1 MTSLTRKALR
11 DLWLMR
17 GQALAIALVIASGIA
32 MLVMSQATLESLRDT
47 RERLYQESRFS
58 QVWTQVKRAPRSI
71 LARIAEI
78 PGVAEAEARLITGA
92 KLEVPHFAEPVQAL
106 VQSLPDSRE
115 TQQNRL
121 FLRSGRLPAPGSAHE
136 ILIGET
142 FAKVHQLNP
151 GDTLRVTINGRSQHF
166 MLSGIAMSAE
176 HLYLVQPGTMFPDD
190 QRYTILWMPEES
202 LAAALDMRGAFNEMT
217 LRLAP
222 NASERDV
229 IAALDRILS
238 RYGGHGAYGRFDQL
252 SYRMLHEEFRQL
264 TTMTWMFPTIFLGVA
279 AFLLNMVFKRLISL
293 QREQI
298 AILKAFGYGTFDV
311 VRHYALMVSLIC
323 LAGSLLGT
331 LAGIWLGQHLAAL
344 YQISFHFPYL
354 DFRLSPQ
361 VVALGTAVSLAA
373 ALLGSGFA
381 VYHAASE
388 PVAQAMRAP
397 APERFRRTLIERM
410 GLSRLLSQ
418 PTRMIWRQLERRPGK
433 ALFTLLGLAA
443 AGSIVVI
450 GNFQRGSI
458 NYMLDV
464 EYRMARQHDIT
475 ATFTEAAP
483 TRVLHEI
490 SRLPGVR
497 HVEGQRIIA
506 IRLHHRGKQKRLGLE
521 GIAADSHLRHLLT
534 PALRNIEPQAG
545 GLIIGDYFAE
555 TLGIKVGDHVWVDIL
570 EGKNRSLRLP
580 VVQTV
585 YDLNGSNA
593 YMALATMNRLL
604 GDGTLVN
611 SALITVEPGMENAIL
626 QQLDAR
632 PRIMGTDLRSAAV
645 QAFHDMVDRVSGSF
659 STMAILMGMIVNI
672 GVVYN
677 AMRMALSERGRE
689 LASLRVLGFT
699 HGEVSYILLG
709 EMAIL
714 VLVSLPLGL
723 VAGYGLIALLVV
735 GLQTDLYRIP
745 FIIEPSTYAIAALTT
760 VVSAI
765 LSALVIMRRIRCL
778 DLIEV
783 LKTRE

>member
-47 RERLYQESRFS
+47 RARLYQESRFS
-58 QVWTQVKRAPRSI
+58 HVWAQVKRAPQSVLTR
-71 LARIAEI
+71 LADI
-78 PGVAEAEARLITGA
+78 PGVAEAEARLVTGA
-92 KLEVPHFAEPVQAL
+92 KLEIPGFDEPVQAL
-106 VQSLPDSRE
+106 VQSLPE
-115 TQQNRL
+115 TGETRQNRL
-121 FLRSGRLPAPGSAHE
+121 FLRSGRLPAPGATHE

-142 FAKVHQLNP
+142 FAKVHRLKP
-151 GDTLRVTINGRSQHF
+151 GDTLRATINGRSQRF
-166 MLSGIAMSAE
+166 TLSGIAMSAE
-176 HLYLVQPGTMFPDD
+176 HLYLVQPGSMFPDD
-190 QRYTILWMPEES
+190 RRYTILWIPQES
-202 LAAALDMRGAFNEMT
+202 LAAALDMRGAFNEAT

-222 NASERDV
+222 GAHERNV
-229 IAALDRILS
+229 IAAADRILS
-238 RYGGHGAYGRFDQL
+238 RHGSHGAHGRLDQL

-264 TTMTWMFPTIFLGVA
+264 ATMTWMFPTIFLGVA

-298 AILKAFGYGTFDV
+298 AILKAFGYGTPDI

-323 LAGSLLGT
+323 LAGIALGT

-354 DFRLSPQ
+354 HFRLNPHI
-361 VVALGTAVSLAA
+361 VAIGTAVSLAA

-381 VYHAASE
+381 VYRAASE
-388 PVAQAMRAP
+388 PVAQAMRPP
-397 APERFRRTLIERM
+397 APDRFRRTLLERM
-410 GLSRLLSQ
+410 GLSRFLSQ

-443 AGSIVVI
+443 AASIVVV

-458 NYMLDV
+458 NYMLNV
-464 EYRMARQHDIT
+464 EYRLARQHDI
-475 ATFTEAAP
+475 ATTFIDAAP
-483 TRVLHEI
+483 PRALHELAH
-490 SRLPGVR
+490 LPGVR
-497 HVEGQRIIA
+497 RVEGQRGIA
-506 IRLHHRGKQKRLGLE
+506 IRLHHQGRQKRLGLE
-521 GIAADSHLRHLLT
+521 GIAAGSQLRHLLD
-534 PALRNIEPQAG
+534 PALRSVELQEG
-545 GLIIGDYFAE
+545 GLILGDYFANM
-555 TLGIKVGDHVWVDIL
+555 LGIKVGDRVWVDIL
-570 EGKNRSLRLP
+570 EGNSRSVQIP
-580 VVQTV
+580 VVQTI
-585 YDLNGSNA
+585 YDLNGSSA
-593 YMALATMNRLL
+593 YMTLSSMNRLL
-604 GDGTLVN
+604 GDGDLVN
-611 SALITVEPGMENAIL
+611 SALLAVEPGMENAL
-626 QQLDAR
+626 LHQLDAR
-632 PRIMGTDLRSAAV
+632 PKVMGADLRTAAV
-645 QAFHDMVDRVSGSF
+645 QAFRDMVERVSGSF
-659 STMAILMGMIVNI
+659 STIAILMGVIVNV

-714 VLVSLPLGL
+714 VIVSLPLGL
-723 VAGYGLIALLVV
+723 AAGYGLIALLVA

-745 FIIEPSTYAIAALTT
+745 LIIEPSTYAIAALTT
-760 VVSAI
+760 IISAI
-765 LSALVIMRRIRCL
+765 LSALVILRRIRRL

>member
-58 QVWTQVKRAPRSI
+58 QVWAQVKRAPRSI
-71 LARIAEI
+71 LVRIADI

-92 KLEVPHFAEPVQAL
+92 KLEVPGFAEPVQAL
-106 VQSLPDSRE
+106 VQSLPEGRE
-115 TQQNRL
+115 TRQNRL
-121 FLRSGRLPAPGSAHE
+121 FLRSGRLPAPGTTHE
-136 ILIGET
+136 ILVGEA
-142 FAKVHQLNP
+142 FAKAHHLNP
-151 GDTLRVTINGRSQHF
+151 GDTLRATINGRSQRF
-166 MLSGIAMSAE
+166 TLSGIAMSAE

-202 LAAALDMRGAFNEMT
+202 LAAALDMRGAFNETT

-222 NASERDV
+222 DANERDV

-238 RYGGHGAYGRFDQL
+238 RYGGHGAYGRLDQI
-252 SYRMLHEEFRQL
+252 SHRILHEEFRQL

-323 LAGSLLGT
+323 IVGSLLGT

-344 YQISFHFPYL
+344 YQTSFHFPYL

-361 VVALGTAVSLAA
+361 VVALGTAVSLVA

-397 APERFRRTLIERM
+397 TPERFRRTLIERM

-483 TRVLHEI
+483 TRVLHELA
-490 SRLPGVR
+490 RLPGVR
-497 HVEGQRIIA
+497 HVEGQRTIA

-570 EGKNRSLRLP
+570 EGQSRSLRLP

-585 YDLNGSNA
+585 YDLNGSNV
-593 YMALATMNRLL
+593 YMALDTMNRIL

-611 SALITVEPGMENAIL
+611 SALLTVEPGMENAIL

-632 PRIMGTDLRSAAV
+632 PKVMGADMRSAAV
-645 QAFHDMVDRVSGSF
+645 QAFHDMVNRVSGSF

-723 VAGYGLIALLVV
+723 VAGYGLIALLVAS
-735 GLQTDLYRIP
+735 LQTDLYRIP
-745 FIIEPSTYAIAALTT
+745 LIIEPSTYAIAALTT

-765 LSALVIMRRIRCL
+765 LSALVIMRRIRRL